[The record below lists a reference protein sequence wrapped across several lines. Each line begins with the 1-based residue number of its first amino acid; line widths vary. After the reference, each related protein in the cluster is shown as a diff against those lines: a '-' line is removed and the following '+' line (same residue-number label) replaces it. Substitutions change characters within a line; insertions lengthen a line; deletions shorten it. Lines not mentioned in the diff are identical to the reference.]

1 MSPLKDSA
9 SPNQVCWDAAA
20 RSEVMN
26 TIALDVSEAVF
37 RATHSPS
44 FVQQQGQKH
53 GVFVRIRE
61 GEFLDDFLSPSHTH
75 VFNIAVGD
83 SGTGKSHLIKC
94 MYLETLR
101 RNRTETPAYW
111 LVLIP
116 RSSTN
121 LADVVRRVIEGFTG
135 EVASRLREE
144 LKKQHGLSLGEAKN
158 RIVDE
163 LGYVLD
169 IEPGRGE
176 SAGLTEEEEQ
186 VRRDLPAL
194 IRDHKLRSVLFGRS
208 NGAVTRVANHVL
220 GHRQDAGETDLRW
233 SSHDLEFSA
242 VETQGAGGTAR
253 ELALFLRE
261 DDNLRETAVRFL
273 NAAQPQALRQLLR
286 FRSGDMKA
294 ALEEVRQELLLQ
306 GKELVLFIEDLS
318 ITEGLDAELIE
329 ALQVRTRDAGKELCR
344 LRSIVGVT
352 KDDHARMREN
362 IAEGRTL
369 RTVFFNMPLASNR
382 ESGVTRT
389 EVVEFAS
396 RYLNAARYSLNE
408 LAEWA
413 ATSPD
418 GELPSACQGCSARS
432 TCHGAFKAV
441 GGRGLYP
448 FTPEALS
455 RLYDQVASARG
466 GGDRAFNPRLLV
478 GRVLNEVLAE
488 AEQSIPRQ
496 TYPRSTLLEMFGLKN
511 VQAVVEVDL
520 RRYGVHAD
528 RMLRAIDLYAADPTA
543 LNPLLPEPVTTALG
557 LPALSWSGSGN
568 QSPGPRKSPEPV
580 RHADPLPK
588 VSEPSPLPPLTVAK
602 LDVFDRWLREER
614 LSDADLNKWRL
625 AVHGGITAW
634 IDWDAERV
642 GFAKSKFKTT
652 CIRFEGQFTKAP
664 ATDVALEIKRS
675 PEVAIALRVLTEASP
690 ETAGAAQAEKQM
702 VWVRQ
707 NLESWG
713 LDVVAQLRRLYSEP
727 GEPSPTELAA
737 RLLAVGALVTG
748 SASPDSPIHDALAGT
763 LAEWPP
769 SSPQHSSEAWSSLL
783 GAFSKRHGAVRE
795 LVIQILSC
803 SKGGRVGGMLDVSSI
818 LTAIRAAMSEG
829 SCGGL
834 PTEAATWRLWKEVGD
849 LGRDVL
855 ARLGPAAD
863 AEKQTWLAVRDEI
876 LAKLGEGDLK
886 ALVRVVQEAV
896 KAAGEA
902 GVLRSGGVSNFPV
915 KLTEWASVNS
925 NVRLKDVD
933 RLRDATGPEL
943 LYVLG
948 RLDRQFLHDL
958 QGFLTE
964 AKTVCE
970 ASVGAADATV
980 GQLGK
985 DADPDAIEAEV
996 LEIVKSL
1003 DSTLQELG
1011 SEE

>member
-1 MSPLKDSA
+1 MSPLKDGA
-9 SPNQVCWDAAA
+9 SPTQVCWDAGA

-61 GEFLDDFLSPSHTH
+61 GEFLDDFLNPSHTH

-83 SGTGKSHLIKC
+83 SGTGKSHLIKW

-101 RNRTETPAYW
+101 RNRIEKPPYW

-144 LKKQHGLSLGEAKN
+144 LKKQHGLSVGEAKN
-158 RIVDE
+158 RVLDE

-169 IEPGRGE
+169 IEPGPGE
-176 SAGLTEEEEQ
+176 LAGLSEEEEQ

-208 NGAVTRVANHVL
+208 NGVVTRVANHVL
-220 GHRQDAGETDLRW
+220 GHRQDGGETDLRW
-233 SSHDLEFSA
+233 SPNDLEFSA
-242 VETQGAGGTAR
+242 VETQGSGGTAK
-253 ELALFLRE
+253 ELALFLRQ
-261 DDNLRETAVRFL
+261 DDSLREAAVRFL

-294 ALEEVRQELLLQ
+294 ALEEVRQELLVQ

-352 KDDHARMREN
+352 NDDYARMREN

-369 RTVFFNMPLASNR
+369 RSVFFNMPLASDT

-389 EVVEFAS
+389 EVLEFAS
-396 RYLNAARYSLNE
+396 RYLNAARHSLNE
-408 LAEWA
+408 LTEWA
-413 ATSPD
+413 TTSPD
-418 GELPSACQGCSARS
+418 GELASACQGCTARS
-432 TCHGAFKAV
+432 TCHEAFKAV

-455 RLYDQVASARG
+455 RLYDQVASVRG

-496 TYPRSTLLEMFGLKN
+496 TYPRSILLESFGLKN

-520 RRYGVHAD
+520 RRYGAHAD
-528 RMLRAIDLYAADPTA
+528 RMLRAIDLYAADPTS
-543 LNPLLPEPVTTALG
+543 LNPLLPESVTAALG
-557 LPALSWSGSGN
+557 LPALTWSSPGN
-568 QSPGPRKSPEPV
+568 QTARPRTSPDAVSG
-580 RHADPLPK
+580 ADPVPK
-588 VSEPSPLPPLTVAK
+588 VSEPPLPPRAVAK

-625 AVHGGITAW
+625 AVHSGISAW
-634 IDWDAERV
+634 VDWDAERI
-642 GFAKSKFKTT
+642 GFGKSKFKTT

-664 ATDVALEIKRS
+664 TTDVVLEIKRS

-690 ETAGAAQAEKQM
+690 DATGAAQAEKQL

-713 LDVVAQLRRLYSEP
+713 VEVVAQLRRLYSEP
-727 GEPSPTELAA
+727 GEPSPVEMAA

-748 SASPDSPIHDALAGT
+748 SASPDAPIHDALAGT
-763 LAEWPP
+763 FAEWPSAP
-769 SSPQHSSEAWSSLL
+769 SQHSSDAWSSLL
-783 GAFSKRHGAVRE
+783 SAFSKRHGAVRE
-795 LVIQILSC
+795 SVIQGLSC

-818 LTAIRAAMSEG
+818 LDAIRATMSEG

-834 PTEAATWRLWKEVGD
+834 PAESATWRLWKEVGE

-863 AEKQTWLAVRDEI
+863 AEKQRWLAIRQEI
-876 LAKLGEGDLK
+876 HTNLGEGDLK
-886 ALVRVVQEAV
+886 TLVRVLQDAIN
-896 KAAGEA
+896 AAGEA

-915 KLTEWASVNS
+915 KLAEWASVNS
-925 NVRLKDVD
+925 SVRLKDID
-933 RLRDATGPEL
+933 RLRDANGPEL

-948 RLDRQFLHDL
+948 RLDRSFLHNL
-958 QGFLTE
+958 YGFLVE
-964 AKTVCE
+964 AKTVCG
-970 ASVGAADATV
+970 ASVDAADAAI

-985 DADPDAIEAEV
+985 DADPDAVEAEV
-996 LEIVKSL
+996 LDIVKSL

-1011 SEE
+1011 SEG